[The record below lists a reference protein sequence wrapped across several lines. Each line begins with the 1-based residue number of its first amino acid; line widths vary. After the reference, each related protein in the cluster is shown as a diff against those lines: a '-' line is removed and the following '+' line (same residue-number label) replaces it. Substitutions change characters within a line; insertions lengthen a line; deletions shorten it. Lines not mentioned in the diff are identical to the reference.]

1 MKESVVMKLGTCL
14 LVMMAMLTAAPAL
27 AEDADDAEPSTV
39 ELTTEA
45 ERLAYAIGIN
55 MSRNIVQIFGER
67 RDEVDFDL
75 IEAAFQDGLRGRIPA
90 LDEDEVRATLQAW
103 QQGEMERQQS
113 VQREAAVDNLE
124 RSQEFL
130 EANLSEE
137 GVQVTESGLQYRVTD
152 AGEGESPGPTD
163 QVRVHYEGRL
173 INGTVFDSSIQRG
186 QPIDFPVN
194 GVIPG
199 WTEALQMMKPGA
211 KYELFIPPHLAYGEQ
226 GAGGT
231 IPPNAALIF
240 EVELLA
246 VNP

>member
-1 MKESVVMKLGTCL
+1 VKNLGTCL
-14 LVMMAMLTAAPAL
+14 LVMTAMLIAAPAVT
-27 AEDADDAEPSTV
+27 EEADDAEPSSV
-39 ELTTEA
+39 ELTTEE

-55 MSRNIVQIFGER
+55 MSRNIVQVFGDR
-67 RDEVDFDL
+67 RDEIDFDL

-90 LDEDEVRATLQAW
+90 LDEDEVRRTLQAW

-113 VQREAAVDNLE
+113 VQREAAVDNLQ

-130 EANLSEE
+130 EANQSAE
-137 GVQVTESGLQYRVTD
+137 GVQVSDSGLQYRVIE
-152 AGEGESPGPTD
+152 AGEGESPGSTD

-194 GVIPG
+194 GVISG